1 MVIMNPSIPCMFP
14 HQDVLYSGGHITYL
28 QGLLID
34 AHTSPVENLQ
44 NWLALLKPKEKEDHP
59 SK

>member
-1 MVIMNPSIPCMFP
+1 MFP
-14 HQDVLYSGGHITYL
+14 HQDILYSGGHITYL